1 MSRRRNAVA
10 AGAALLA
17 GLSWGF
23 EAQAVGAQ
31 ECTALASA
39 QHFPEPTQI
48 TLTQF
53 LAAGAATANGVP
65 LPAHCRV
72 QGTAQ
77 ARTGLAGDLPAVPY
91 GIKFEVRLPAD
102 WNGRFMFQGAGGTQG
117 GLSNATGSAGTASP
131 TLAKGFA
138 VASENGG
145 HDNST
150 LSKQVV
156 TLPDGT
162 PYTIISGNTFYT
174 DRQAIVDWAYNSADV
189 TTRTAKYLIQE
200 FYKQPPVY
208 SYFVGC
214 STSGRQ
220 GMAMSQMFPKHYDG
234 IVAGDPFFVPPHIS
248 MSETWAVQQVAS
260 VSPRD
265 AAGNPIYWQ
274 SYSDSDRALFTKAIL
289 ESCDALDGLAD
300 GVIDN
305 LAACR
310 FDPAKFKFADTG
322 QPLQC
327 TGAKTASCL
336 SPAQVTAI
344 KNIERGAR
352 TSWGDEIVWNHRT
365 VSGYPYD
372 GGWMEPSGI
381 PTRAIGTS
389 TTPPGNLTLGTAQ
402 LSLFWFTEPI
412 AAFNPVN
419 FNWDRDV
426 SLVVRSSPAVNDD
439 PDLHDFQKQG
449 GKLIF
454 YHGLSDSGPP
464 WPYTAEYFNK
474 ARQRNRHGGSNADFM
489 RLYLVPNMGHCNG
502 GPSTD
507 QFDFLTPLMAW
518 VEQGV
523 APDAVVATGRNFK
536 TAPTI
541 RSRPLCAYPKTARYT
556 GPAGGD
562 ISLAANYSCVSA
574 AREHRDD
581 DGGRDRDAD

>member
-10 AGAALLA
+10 AGAVLLA

-31 ECTALASA
+31 ECTALANA

-53 LAAGAATANGVP
+53 LAAGAASANGVP

-72 QGTAQ
+72 TGTAQ
-77 ARTGLAGDLPAVPY
+77 ARTGVAGDLPAVPY
-91 GIKFEVRLPAD
+91 GIKFEVRLPVD

-117 GLSNATGSAGTASP
+117 GLSAATGGAGTASP

-174 DRQAIVDWAYNSADV
+174 DHQAIVDWAYNSADV

-200 FYKQPPVY
+200 FYKKPPVY

-220 GMAMSQMFPKHYDG
+220 GMAMSQMFPRHYDG

-289 ESCDALDGLAD
+289 ESCDGLDGMVD

-327 TGAKTASCL
+327 TGAKAASCL

-381 PTRAIGTS
+381 PTRAIGTA

-402 LSLFWFTEPI
+402 LSLFWFTRPV

-439 PDLHDFQKQG
+439 ADLHEFQKQG

-474 ARQRNRHGGSNADFM
+474 ASQRNRHGGRNADFM
-489 RLYLVPNMGHCNG
+489 RLYLVPNMGHCGG

-574 AREHRDD
+574 ARDRRDD
-581 DGGRDRDAD
+581 DGERDRDDD